1 MRRALESNQTLFTV
15 RNNLAGCP
23 HHHQGLLSKIKKP
36 LKNGLAFARKQK
48 DLNINRRVVT
58 PKHFCMP
65 YQKLSS

>member
-1 MRRALESNQTLFTV
+1 M

-36 LKNGLAFARKQK
+36 LKNGLTFARKQK
-48 DLNINRRVVT
+48 DLNINRRVAT